1 VANPKNK
8 WDQPSAPPAPMFFGK
23 KERDLVKQVN
33 DELSERIIGQPIAY
47 YPISIEDSNF
57 NDTYGE
63 AIEKVSLPPVR
74 LYAYVVVE
82 NEQSNERY
90 GYEYQTK
97 LTVNF
102 SRRRLV
108 EDQDLFVRVGDF
120 IQYGDYFYEIVKTY
134 NDTRYYFGQVEHK
147 FQISAECIRARSGNF
162 RVIPAVTRPTD
173 TPTIGGAAGTPPPR
187 AAPYPPLTA
196 TYITVTAESKLPNE
210 RILTAGAGI
219 TITDAGAG
227 GALTLAATGQNAIGP
242 TGSLQLTTGA
252 GGFSGSANLLFLTS
266 SDTIALT
273 GAVEVVGTMSASST
287 ISAKTLSAS
296 LMNLQPTSGSL
307 AGGASYL
314 GLNTSNNLI
323 LTAAATTATSPGG
336 ATTQIQYNNAG
347 AFGGSSNLTFN
358 GTTLTGSY
366 TGSLAEFITL
376 SASLMN
382 LVPKSGSLGGGSSYL
397 GLDVSNNL
405 ILTSAATTATSP
417 GGSTTQV
424 QYNSG
429 GSFAGSSN
437 FTFDGTTITAAGLQ
451 VDGNTV
457 LGDAS
462 GDSVTINAQT
472 IALANVAAG
481 TDNTVLVYNGS
492 SIVSDEIDSRVWG
505 STLVDASGTPANNQ
519 VGIWTDANTIEGS
532 TNLTFNGTTLTG
544 SYTGSLAEFS
554 TLSAS
559 AFQVLGNTVLGDA
572 SGDSVTITA
581 QTIVLTNIVA
591 GTDNTVLVYDGSS
604 IVTDEIDSRV
614 WGSTLVDAS
623 GTPVD
628 NQVGIWTDANTM
640 EGDAGLTY
648 NSTSNLLALTGTMAV
663 SSSADQQLFRVDGAT
678 AGNVLFV
685 TGSGRVGIG
694 TTTPTHPLTVVGA
707 SYLSGALVHKRTA
720 VTNDYS
726 VALTDYYL
734 GVDTTSNT
742 VDLTLPAAS
751 TAVEGQTYVVKDEGG
766 NAAANAI
773 TVLRSASD
781 TIDGNTSVTLD
792 VPYSALS
799 LYTDGANWFIY

>member
-1 VANPKNK
+1 
-8 WDQPSAPPAPMFFGK
+8 S
-23 KERDLVKQVN
+23 
-33 DELSERIIGQPIAY
+33 
-47 YPISIEDSNF
+47 
-57 NDTYGE
+57 
-63 AIEKVSLPPVR
+63 
-74 LYAYVVVE
+74 
-82 NEQSNERY
+82 
-90 GYEYQTK
+90 
-97 LTVNF
+97 
-102 SRRRLV
+102 
-108 EDQDLFVRVGDF
+108 
-120 IQYGDYFYEIVKTY
+120 
-134 NDTRYYFGQVEHK
+134 
-147 FQISAECIRARSGNF
+147 
-162 RVIPAVTRPTD
+162 
-173 TPTIGGAAGTPPPR
+173 
-187 AAPYPPLTA
+187 
-196 TYITVTAESKLPNE
+196 
-210 RILTAGAGI
+210 GI

-366 TGSLAEFITL
+366 TGSLAEF
-376 SASLMN
+376 
-382 LVPKSGSLGGGSSYL
+382 
-397 GLDVSNNL
+397 
-405 ILTSAATTATSP
+405 
-417 GGSTTQV
+417 
-424 QYNSG
+424 
-429 GSFAGSSN
+429 
-437 FTFDGTTITAAGLQ
+437 
-451 VDGNTV
+451 
-457 LGDAS
+457 
-462 GDSVTINAQT
+462 
-472 IALANVAAG
+472 
-481 TDNTVLVYNGS
+481 
-492 SIVSDEIDSRVWG
+492 
-505 STLVDASGTPANNQ
+505 
-519 VGIWTDANTIEGS
+519 
-532 TNLTFNGTTLTG
+532 
-544 SYTGSLAEFS
+544 S

-581 QTIVLTNIVA
+581 QTIVLTNIAA

-663 SSSADQQLFRVDGAT
+663 SSSGDQQLFRVDGAT

-694 TTTPTHPLTVVGA
+694 TDSPSDALHISATDAAVRIQKSDSTNTHGDIVMGGNGL
-707 SYLSGALVHKRTA
+707 YF
-720 VTNDYS
+720 YS
-726 VALTDYYL
+726 RADSSDGLYAFN
-734 GVDTTSNT
+734 GFG
-742 VDLTLPAAS
+742 AAS
-751 TAVEGQTYVVKDEGG
+751 ATEFM
-766 NAAANAI
+766 
-773 TVLRSASD
+773 R
-781 TIDGNTSVTLD
+781 IDGVGNVGIGT
-792 VPYSALS
+792 
-799 LYTDGANWFIY
+799 